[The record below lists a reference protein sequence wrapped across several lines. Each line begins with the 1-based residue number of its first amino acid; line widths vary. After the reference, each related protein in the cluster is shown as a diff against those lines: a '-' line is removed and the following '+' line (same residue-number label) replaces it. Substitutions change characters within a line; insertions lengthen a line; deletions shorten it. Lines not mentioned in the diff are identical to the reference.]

1 MIGIDILIKT
11 DLMIACDNNFVF
23 EIEFFKEI
31 KEIFKMEIF
40 AIPGEVASM
49 NENIPFLLFLYQF
62 QKIIVITMGI
72 WCR

>member
-1 MIGIDILIKT
+1 
-11 DLMIACDNNFVF
+11 
-23 EIEFFKEI
+23 
-31 KEIFKMEIF
+31 
-40 AIPGEVASM
+40 M

>member
-1 MIGIDILIKT
+1 VIGIDILIKAN
-11 DLMIACDNNFVF
+11 LMIACDNNFVF

-49 NENIPFLLFLYQF
+49 YENIPFLLFLYQF

-72 WCR
+72 

>member
-1 MIGIDILIKT
+1 VIGIDILIKT

-72 WCR
+72 